1 MSPFRHEKDVSG
13 TRRQVDPYLSLGS
26 SVGPHKSDAGSL
38 VDPDLGRK
46 IANNE
51 RKSPAEDGIPDGSSL
66 FQPRPPSPLG
76 GQCPRHD
83 LHGRLRWW
91 RGLGIGSDTVSG
103 GWRWG
108 RRWPHSEA
116 ERCLQR
122 RLLAILRNQHEW
134 MDIGWQDDDG

>member
-26 SVGPHKSDAGSL
+26 FVGPHKSDAGSL

-66 FQPRPPSPLG
+66 FEPRPPSPLG
-76 GQCPRHD
+76 GNVPDTICMAVCGGGGA
-83 LHGRLRWW
+83 LA
-91 RGLGIGSDTVSG
+91 SD
-103 GWRWG
+103 R
-108 RRWPHSEA
+108 
-116 ERCLQR
+116 
-122 RLLAILRNQHEW
+122 IK
-134 MDIGWQDDDG
+134 